1 MNWKLL
7 LGGSLRNLRRFKLRS
22 FFMSI
27 GVAVGVAT
35 LIAGASAGSGA
46 AKQITEQIDQ
56 IFGPGTIV
64 IVSRELKVTDIQ
76 AVADEMEQ
84 VVAWAPRQ
92 AIGEQEIAYLGENR
106 LAAVTGHSENADYV
120 WNRGVVDGRFF
131 SDYDVERAAR
141 VALIGTSLKQEIFGD
156 GEALGEEI
164 MIRSVPFE
172 VIGVLEPMGIDPH
185 GDDRDMDIYVPIT
198 TSMRRLANTDIVGT
212 GKLVVSNADE
222 VDIDS
227 EQVAKILRERYQ
239 VAEGQPEPFA
249 IYSSKF
255 AGKAAIK
262 AKELLGVYVMLAA
275 AVVLLVAAVVISS
288 IMLIVVRER
297 IAEIGLRKALG
308 ATPKLIAVQF
318 LFESTILTVLSGAV
332 GVALGI
338 GVASAIATQNNIPMQ
353 LTPVSISLAVLASV
367 LVGIVAGIIP
377 AHRASRLDPVEAL
390 R

>member
-1 MNWKLL
+1 MNWRLL

-27 GVAVGVAT
+27 GVAIGVAT

-46 AKQITEQIDQ
+46 AQQITAQIDR

-64 IVSRELKVTDIQ
+64 IVSRELKITHLQ

-92 AIGEQEIAYLGENR
+92 AIGEQEISYLGENR

-131 SDYDVERAAR
+131 SEDDIERAAR
-141 VALIGTSLKQEIFGD
+141 VALIGTSLKQEIFGE
-156 GEALGEEI
+156 GEALGEKI
-164 MIRSVPFE
+164 TINSVPFE
-172 VIGVLEPMGIDPH
+172 IIGALEPMGIDPH

-198 TSMRRLANTDIVGT
+198 TSMRRLANTDIIGT
-212 GKLVVSNADE
+212 GKLVLSNADQA
-222 VDIDS
+222 DADTD
-227 EQVAKILRERYQ
+227 QVALLLREEFH
-239 VAEGQPEPFA
+239 VAEGEPEPFA

-262 AKELLGVYVMLAA
+262 AKELLGVYIMLAA

-308 ATPKLIAVQF
+308 ATPRSIAIQF
-318 LFESTILTVLSGAV
+318 LFESTSLTVLSGAI
-332 GVALGI
+332 GVALGV
-338 GVASAIATQNNIPMQ
+338 GAASIIASLNATPMN
-353 LTPVSISLAVLASV
+353 LTPVSVSLAVVASV
-367 LVGIVAGIIP
+367 LVGILAGIIP
-377 AHRASRLDPVEAL
+377 ARRAANLDPVESL

>member
-7 LGGSLRNLRRFKLRS
+7 FSGSLRNLRRFKLRS

-46 AKQITEQIDQ
+46 AKQITEQIDK

-64 IVSRELKVTDIQ
+64 LVSSELKVTDIQ
-76 AVADEMEQ
+76 AVADEMER

-120 WNRGVVDGRFF
+120 WNRGVTDGRFF
-131 SDYDVERAAR
+131 SEDDVERAAR
-141 VALIGTSLKQEIFGD
+141 VALIGTSLKEEIFGD
-156 GEALGEEI
+156 GDALGEEI
-164 MIRSVPFE
+164 TIRSVPFE

-212 GKLVVSNADE
+212 GKLVVSNADQ

-227 EQVAKILRERYQ
+227 EQVASILRKRYQ
-239 VAEGQPEPFA
+239 VAEGQQEPFA

-275 AVVLLVAAVVISS
+275 VVVLLVAAVVISS

-297 IAEIGLRKALG
+297 IAEIGLRKAVG

-318 LFESTILTVLSGAV
+318 LFEATVLTVLSGAL

-338 GVASAIATQNNIPMQ
+338 GVASVIAAQNNIPMQ
-353 LTPVSISLAVLASV
+353 LTPISISLAVLASV

-377 AHRASRLDPVEAL
+377 ARRAARLDPVEAL

>member
-1 MNWKLL
+1 MNWGLL

-27 GVAVGVAT
+27 GVAIGVAT

-46 AKQITEQIDQ
+46 TQQITAQIDK

-64 IVSRELKVTDIQ
+64 VVSRELKVAHLQ
-76 AVADEMEQ
+76 GVADEMEQ

-92 AIGEQEIAYLGENR
+92 AIGEQEIAYLGESR

-131 SDYDVERAAR
+131 GEDDIERAAR

-164 MIRSVPFE
+164 SINSVPFE
-172 VIGVLEPMGIDPH
+172 IIGTLEPMGIDPH

-198 TSMRRLANTDIVGT
+198 TSMRRLANTDIIGT
-212 GKLVVSNADE
+212 GKLVLSNADQAE
-222 VDIDS
+222 ADS
-227 EQVAKILRERYQ
+227 DQVALLLREQFQ
-239 VAEGQPEPFA
+239 VAEGEPEPFA

-255 AGKAAIK
+255 AGKAAIR
-262 AKELLGVYVMLAA
+262 AKELLGVYIMLAA
-275 AVVLLVAAVVISS
+275 VVVLLVAAVVISS
-288 IMLIVVRER
+288 IMLIVVRKR

-308 ATPKLIAVQF
+308 ATPRSIAIQF
-318 LFESTILTVLSGAV
+318 LFEATSLTVLSGAI

-338 GVASAIATQNNIPMQ
+338 GAASIISSQYATPMN
-353 LTPVSISLAVLASV
+353 LTPMSVSLAVVASV
-367 LVGIVAGIIP
+367 LVGILAGIIP
-377 AHRASRLDPVEAL
+377 ARRAANLDPVESL

>member
-1 MNWKLL
+1 MNWNLL
-7 LGGSLRNLRRFKLRS
+7 LLGSLRNLRRFKLRS

-46 AKQITEQIDQ
+46 AKQITAQIDQ

-64 IVSRELKVTDIQ
+64 IASRELKVADLQ

-92 AIGEQEIAYLGENR
+92 SIGEQEIAYLGENR
-106 LAAVTGHSENADYV
+106 LAAVTGYSENSDYV
-120 WNRGVVDGRFF
+120 WNRGVTDGRFF
-131 SDYDVERAAR
+131 SDDDVQRASR

-164 MIRSVPFE
+164 MIRAVPFE
-172 VIGVLEPMGIDPH
+172 VIGVLEAMGIDPH

-212 GKLVVSNADE
+212 GKLVVSNADQVE
-222 VDIDS
+222 SDS
-227 EQVAKILRERYQ
+227 DQVANILRERYQ

-249 IYSSKF
+249 IYTSKF

-262 AKELLGVYVMLAA
+262 AKELLGVYVMIAA

-308 ATPKLIAVQF
+308 ATPQLIAVQF
-318 LFESTILTVLSGAV
+318 LFESTILTVLSGVIGV
-332 GVALGI
+332 GLGI
-338 GVASAIATQNNIPMQ
+338 AVASAISAQNNIPMQ
-353 LTPVSISLAVLASV
+353 LTPLSVSLAVVASV

-377 AHRASRLDPVEAL
+377 ARRAARLDPVEAL

>member
-1 MNWKLL
+1 MNWRLL

-27 GVAVGVAT
+27 GVAIGVAT

-46 AKQITEQIDQ
+46 AQQITAQIDR

-64 IVSRELKVTDIQ
+64 VVSRELEITHLQ

-92 AIGEQEIAYLGENR
+92 AIGEQEISYLGENR

-131 SDYDVERAAR
+131 SEDDIERAAR
-141 VALIGTSLKQEIFGD
+141 VALIGTSLKQEIFGE
-156 GEALGEEI
+156 GEALGEKI
-164 MIRSVPFE
+164 TINSVPFE
-172 VIGVLEPMGIDPH
+172 IIGTLDPMGIDPH

-198 TSMRRLANTDIVGT
+198 TSMRRLANTDIIGT
-212 GKLVVSNADE
+212 GKLVLSNADQA
-222 VDIDS
+222 DADTD
-227 EQVAKILRERYQ
+227 QVALLLREEFQ
-239 VAEGQPEPFA
+239 VAEGEPEPFA

-262 AKELLGVYVMLAA
+262 AKELLGVYIMLAA

-308 ATPKLIAVQF
+308 ATPRSIAIQF
-318 LFESTILTVLSGAV
+318 LFESTSLTVLSGAI
-332 GVALGI
+332 GVALGV
-338 GVASAIATQNNIPMQ
+338 GAASIIASLNATPMN
-353 LTPVSISLAVLASV
+353 LTPVSVSLAVVASV
-367 LVGIVAGIIP
+367 LVGILAGIIP
-377 AHRASRLDPVEAL
+377 ARRAANLDPVESL

>member
-1 MNWKLL
+1 MNWSLL
-7 LGGSLRNLRRFKLRS
+7 LSSSLRNLRRFKLRS

-27 GVAVGVAT
+27 GVAIGVAT

-46 AKQITEQIDQ
+46 AQQITAQIDK

-64 IVSRELKVTDIQ
+64 IASRELKFADLQ

-92 AIGEQEIAYLGENR
+92 SIGEQEIAYLGENR

-131 SDYDVERAAR
+131 SDDDVERAAR

-156 GEALGEEI
+156 GDALGEEI
-164 MIRSVPFE
+164 TINSVPFE
-172 VIGVLEPMGIDPH
+172 IIGTLEPMGIDPH

-198 TSMRRLANTDIVGT
+198 TSMRRLANTDTIGT
-212 GKLVVSNADE
+212 GKLVLSNADQ
-222 VDIDS
+222 S
-227 EQVAKILRERYQ
+227 EADADQVALLLREQFQ
-239 VAEGQPEPFA
+239 VAEGEPEPFA
-249 IYSSKF
+249 IYTSKF

-262 AKELLGVYVMLAA
+262 AKELLGVYIMLAA

-308 ATPKLIAVQF
+308 ATPRSIAIQF
-318 LFESTILTVLSGAV
+318 LFESTSLTVLSGAI
-332 GVALGI
+332 GVALGV
-338 GVASAIATQNNIPMQ
+338 GAASIIASQNATPMN
-353 LTPVSISLAVLASV
+353 LTPMSVSLAVVASV
-367 LVGIVAGIIP
+367 LVGILAGIIP
-377 AHRASRLDPVEAL
+377 ARRAANLDPVESL

>member
-1 MNWKLL
+1 MNWRLL

-27 GVAVGVAT
+27 GVAIGVAT

-46 AKQITEQIDQ
+46 AQQITAQIDR

-64 IVSRELKVTDIQ
+64 VVSRELKITHLQ
-76 AVADEMEQ
+76 TVADEMEQ

-92 AIGEQEIAYLGENR
+92 AIGEQEISYLGENR

-120 WNRGVVDGRFF
+120 WNRGVVGGRFF
-131 SDYDVERAAR
+131 SEDDIERAAR

-164 MIRSVPFE
+164 AINSVPFE
-172 VIGVLEPMGIDPH
+172 IIGTLEPMGIDPH

-198 TSMRRLANTDIVGT
+198 TSMRRLANTDIIGT
-212 GKLVVSNADE
+212 GKLVLSNADQA
-222 VDIDS
+222 DADTD
-227 EQVAKILRERYQ
+227 QVALLLREEFQ
-239 VAEGQPEPFA
+239 VAEGEPEPFA

-262 AKELLGVYVMLAA
+262 AKELLGVYIMLAA

-308 ATPKLIAVQF
+308 ATPRSIAIQF
-318 LFESTILTVLSGAV
+318 LFESTSLTVLSGAI
-332 GVALGI
+332 GVALGV
-338 GVASAIATQNNIPMQ
+338 GAASIIASQNATPMN
-353 LTPVSISLAVLASV
+353 LTPLSVSLAVVASV
-367 LVGIVAGIIP
+367 LVGILAGIIP
-377 AHRASRLDPVEAL
+377 ARRAANLDPVESL